1 MKKIIKYGFL
11 LLFLGVTA
19 VVYLNYPKLN
29 IISGYASKNM
39 ASSVFLA
46 HRSEA
51 SIIEFDNN
59 FDPISKAET
68 RVDVTNRS
76 ASANSFGVL
85 ERTAVY
91 RDGLGAVLIDASFD
105 TAAPYLKPIRN
116 LSPNKLAYPYGDLP
130 QKDTVFS
137 TVDYQKIRHVVQV
150 SFDQS
155 GERTKKTRAVLV
167 IYKNQIIAEQYED
180 GIDKNSRI
188 LGWSMTKSI
197 TSTILG
203 ILVKQ
208 RDFDIYKPAPIA
220 SWKDDKRAEITTNN
234 LLQMNSGLEWEED
247 YNTIS
252 DVSKMLF
259 LSRDMTIVQRDK
271 ELEFPPGTHWNYSSG
286 TSNLLSRIIRNQ
298 FKTHQ
303 EYLDYWYTELID
315 KIGMHSMVIEADMA
329 GNYVGSSYGWATTR
343 DWAKF
348 GLLYLH
354 KGNWNGEQLFN
365 PSWETYVKTPAPN
378 SEKSYG
384 GHFWLNAAK
393 GYKDVPE
400 TMYSCNGYQGQRIA
414 IFPSK
419 DLVIVRMGLA
429 SDSSF
434 DFNALL
440 GGIYGAIE

>member
-1 MKKIIKYGFL
+1 MKKIIKYGL
-11 LLFLGVTA
+11 LVLLIGLITA
-19 VVYLNYPKLN
+19 VYINYPRLN

-51 SIIEFDNN
+51 SILQFDNN
-59 FDPISKAET
+59 FDPISKAEISVNALRKT
-68 RVDVTNRS
+68 

-91 RDGLGAVLIDASFD
+91 REGLGAVLIDDDFD
-105 TAAPYLKPIRN
+105 LSEPYLSPKRN
-116 LSPNKLAYPYGDLP
+116 LKRKQLPYPYGDLP
-130 QKDTVFS
+130 QKDTLFS
-137 TVDYQKIRHVVQV
+137 NVDYKKIENIVNAA
-150 SFDQS
+150 FDTDEQ
-155 GERTKKTRAVLV
+155 RIKKTRAVLV
-167 IYKNQIIAEQYED
+167 IYKNQIIIEKYEK
-180 GIDKNSRI
+180 GIDKETPI

-197 TSTILG
+197 TSTIVG

-208 RDFDIYKPAPIA
+208 RKFDIYKPAPISA
-220 SWKDDKRAEITTNN
+220 WKNDERSEITTHN
-234 LLQMNSGLEWEED
+234 LLQMNSGLEWVED

-259 LSRDMTIVQRDK
+259 LTRDMTISQRDK
-271 ELEFPPGTHWNYSSG
+271 KLDFAPGTHWNYSSG
-286 TSNLLSRIIRNQ
+286 TTNLLSRIIRNQ

-315 KIGMHSMVIEADMA
+315 KIGMHSMVVEADMA
-329 GNYVGSSYGWATTR
+329 GNYIGSSYGWATTR

-348 GLLYLH
+348 GLLYLY
-354 KGNWNGEQLFN
+354 KGNWNGEQLFDAN
-365 PSWETYVKTPAPN
+365 WETYVKTPAPN

-384 GHFWLNAAK
+384 GHFWLNADK
-393 GYKDVPE
+393 GYKDVPL
-400 TMYSCNGYQGQRIA
+400 TMYSCNGYQGQRVA

-429 SDSSF
+429 SDGDF

-440 GGIYGAIE
+440 GGVYGAIE

>member
-1 MKKIIKYGFL
+1 MKKIIKFGFL
-11 LLFLGVTA
+11 LLLIGLIVGV
-19 VVYLNYPKLN
+19 YINYPRLN

-51 SIIEFDNN
+51 SIIKFDNN

-68 RVDVTNRS
+68 SVNSNNRS

-91 RDGLGAVLIDASFD
+91 RDGLGAVLIDDDFD
-105 TAAPYLKPIRN
+105 ATAPYLSPKRN
-116 LSPNKLAYPYGDLP
+116 LIPKLLPYPYGNLP

-137 TVDYQKIRHVVQV
+137 NVDYQKIRQVVNA
-150 SFDQS
+150 SFDVE
-155 GERTKKTRAVLV
+155 GERTKKTRSILV
-167 IYKNQIIAEQYED
+167 IYKNQIIAEKYEE
-180 GIDKNSRI
+180 GIDKETPI

-197 TSTILG
+197 TSTIFG
-203 ILVKQ
+203 IMAKQ
-208 RDFDIYKPAPIA
+208 QDFDIYK
-220 SWKDDKRAEITTNN
+220 SAEIDAWMGDERAKITTHN
-234 LLQMNSGLEWEED
+234 LLQMNSGLEWVED

-259 LSRDMTIVQRDK
+259 LSSDMTIAQRDK
-271 ELEFPPGTHWNYSSG
+271 KLEYAPGTHWNYSSG

-315 KIGMHSMVIEADMA
+315 KIGMHSMVVETDMS

-343 DWAKF
+343 DWGKF

-354 KGNWNGEQLFN
+354 KGNWNGEQLFD
-365 PSWETYVKTPAPN
+365 PSWEVYVKTPAPN
-378 SEKSYG
+378 SDKSYG
-384 GHFWLNAAK
+384 GHFWLNADK

-400 TMYSCNGYQGQRIA
+400 TMYSCNGYQGQRVS
-414 IFPSK
+414 IFPTK

-429 SDSSF
+429 SDG

-440 GGIYGAIE
+440 GGVYAAIE